1 MVAASATIIAIVLS
15 AMVSPGDVDASGSD
29 GIPVVACADACPVEG
44 AAERPA
50 PLEQPAS
57 VMTAST
63 ALAIGRDGT
72 LRRGRLN
79 AGENDIGRMLRRVR
93 EVRRRRG
100 RTSV

>member
-1 MVAASATIIAIVLS
+1 
-15 AMVSPGDVDASGSD
+15 
-29 GIPVVACADACPVEG
+29 
-44 AAERPA
+44 
-50 PLEQPAS
+50 
-57 VMTAST
+57 MTAST